1 FRVAATRKKRG
12 LLMTNKNGE
21 VEWVETTEEV
31 VETDE
36 CLSLKDSTAAVVA
49 DLQSTETSLEKLLS
63 TVGQGESTEGHDGFC
78 CEECLP
84 LFQDQSNPDH
94 INGPSFVL
102 DFPTTMGVSQR
113 ALLTLPFGL
122 MIGRSSIPSA
132 GVGVINQGPGLSPGM
147 HFGPYEGNVTTKE
160 NAMTSDFSWE
170 IHKGEDQYEYVDAT
184 NDSYSN
190 WMRYVNFAR
199 NKDEANLLAVQYKGS
214 ILFHCCRAVPT
225 GDELTVWPSSQLL
238 AHLSR
243 DWTEMLSLKMNIT
256 ESSESSSS
264 PIFLCPNCLLS
275 FTTESFLLRHIEHF
289 HSQPK
294 ADEAG
299 GEENHASED
308 DPSPSLVMLVDPVK
322 SKTCDD
328 CGKVFKQVPHLRRHK
343 LCVHSNKRPYCCLHC
358 RRSFSQASG
367 LIRHQSVHRKQ
378 GFGKAAGSN
387 KLVSAA
393 ESSPLKGELSNTA
406 AAAMSEEIKEINS
419 TEDPQVNVDVGG
431 DEKTSAGEAATPQL
445 DCSVCGKSFTSEAHF
460 KKHKATVHENLRPYV
475 CSVCQKCFSQ
485 YNDLHRH
492 LQSHRKQ
499 NRPGKKMTEDS
510 EDAATMPF
518 SCGECTVAFS
528 TVDALQQHINE
539 LHSEESAAESQES
552 SLAPT
557 AETKDPTLNL
567 ASLRPQRLKARSNVS
582 AVTKLVAPKCKA
594 NAQPE
599 ASAVRNTKIMK
610 YNWFSCNHCKQTYG
624 NPDDLKAHKCTLK
637 PLKCGQCGAAFG
649 KSSLLKRHKQMEHG
663 RVKSFCCDSCDKGFS
678 TSAKLKQHQ
687 KNKSCQK
694 YHCTSELFSCSFCQ
708 FSFTMKSYLIKHIKR
723 HHPMEFVS
731 RCPSDSLM
739 DPLEEKEGEYMC
751 SDCGTHCIDAESL
764 RSHTCIR
771 QLKVLYLCNDCGKSF
786 TNHYGLKQHQRI
798 HTGEKPYSCTHCSK
812 SFSYVGQLN
821 VHLRTHTG
829 EKPYL
834 CTHCGESFRQSG
846 DLKRHERKH
855 TGVRPHICSEC
866 SKSFSRPQS
875 LKAHLLLHQGQRLF
889 KCSQCGKSFSRNYHL
904 RRHHQKVHT

>member
-1 FRVAATRKKRG
+1 
-12 LLMTNKNGE
+12 
-21 VEWVETTEEV
+21 
-31 VETDE
+31 
-36 CLSLKDSTAAVVA
+36 
-49 DLQSTETSLEKLLS
+49 
-63 TVGQGESTEGHDGFC
+63 
-78 CEECLP
+78 
-84 LFQDQSNPDH
+84 
-94 INGPSFVL
+94 
-102 DFPTTMGVSQR
+102 MGVSQR

-170 IHKGEDQYEYVDAT
+170 IHKGEDQY
-184 NDSYSN
+184 
-190 WMRYVNFAR
+190 VNFAR

-243 DWTEMLSLKMNIT
+243 DWTEML
-256 ESSESSSS
+256 
-264 PIFLCPNCLLS
+264 
-275 FTTESFLLRHIEHF
+275 
-289 HSQPK
+289 
-294 ADEAG
+294 
-299 GEENHASED
+299 
-308 DPSPSLVMLVDPVK
+308 
-322 SKTCDD
+322 
-328 CGKVFKQVPHLRRHK
+328 RHK

-367 LIRHQSVHRKQ
+367 LLRHQSVHRKQ

-431 DEKTSAGEAATPQL
+431 DEKTSAGEAATHQL

-499 NRPGKKMTEDS
+499 NRAGKKMTEDS

-518 SCGECTVAFS
+518 RCGECTVAFS

-567 ASLRPQRLKARSNVS
+567 GSLRPQRLKARSKVS

-594 NAQPE
+594 NAPPE
-599 ASAVRNTKIMK
+599 ASAVRNTKVMK

-624 NPDDLKAHKCTLK
+624 NSDDLKAHKCTLK
-637 PLKCGQCGAAFG
+637 PLKCGQCGAAFA
-649 KSSLLKRHKQMEHG
+649 KSSLLRRHKQMEHG

-694 YHCTSELFSCSFCQ
+694 YHCTSELFPCSFCQ

-751 SDCGTHCIDAESL
+751 SDCGTHCMDAESL

-771 QLKVLYLCNDCGKSF
+771 QLKVL
-786 TNHYGLKQHQRI
+786 
-798 HTGEKPYSCTHCSK
+798 
-812 SFSYVGQLN
+812 
-821 VHLRTHTG
+821 THTG